1 MREDL
6 PKITNATY
14 RLLDFF
20 PDNDPLT
27 HKAKEK
33 IFSILDNW
41 GIISSVYGSVSIQKE
56 KATLQILS
64 DIEILETYLQMATYR
79 GWLNHISFLILKK
92 EYGKIKNE
100 IILSGKVIR
109 HYIMESGMR
118 VDNSTLRK
126 PKKENEVEI
135 SEKALNRQEKILQ
148 ILSSKGRAQVADI
161 VKEIPNITKRTV
173 RRDLD
178 YLLKKGEI
186 IRMGEWN
193 QVFYKIKDNT
203 DRTEVLS

>member
-6 PKITNATY
+6 PKIANATY
-14 RLLDFF
+14 KLLDFF
-20 PDNDPLT
+20 PSNDSLT
-27 HKAKEK
+27 HKAREK
-33 IFSILDNW
+33 VFAILDSW
-41 GIISSVYGSVSIQKE
+41 GIISIAYGSSIQKE
-56 KATLQILS
+56 KATLQILI
-64 DIEILETYLQMATYR
+64 DIGVLETYLQMADYR

-100 IILSGKVIR
+100 IILSSKVAGHHIIKSGKEVDDNILQKP
-109 HYIMESGMR
+109 MR
-118 VDNSTLRK
+118 
-126 PKKENEVEI
+126 ENEVEI
-135 SEKALNRQEKILQ
+135 SAKALGRQEKILQ

-203 DRTEVLS
+203 DGTKLLS